1 MLFPTINRW
10 CRLLTALNKL
20 AITFLHWGC
29 KDTET
34 YDYIPQPV
42 NMNFP
47 NVNLHIESYAV
58 LIIILV
64 ALCLAYCVV
73 MAALC
78 LAYCA
83 VMAAL
88 RLAYCAVMAAL
99 RLAYCAFMAALRLAY
114 CAFMAA
120 LPLMHDIALVAV
132 HEAYG
137 T

>member
-47 NVNLHIESYAV
+47 NINLHIESYAVQTVVIISV

-73 MAALC
+73 MAALP
-78 LAYCA
+78 LAYC
-83 VMAAL
+83 V
-88 RLAYCAVMAAL
+88 V
-99 RLAYCAFMAALRLAY
+99 
-114 CAFMAA
+114 MAA
-120 LPLMHDIALVAV
+120 LPLIHDIALVAV